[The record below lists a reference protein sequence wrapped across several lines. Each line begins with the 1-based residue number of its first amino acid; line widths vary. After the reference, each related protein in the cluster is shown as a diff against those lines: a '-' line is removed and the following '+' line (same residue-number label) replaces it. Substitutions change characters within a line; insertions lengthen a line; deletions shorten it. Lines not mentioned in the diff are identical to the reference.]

1 MTSLFSFGR
10 ERVEIL
16 AASVFISGKPGLEQT
31 PETKSA
37 ANMQRASTVWTFVRL
52 VRGKRISKAKEIHL
66 GKVKSGHHRKRCLQH
81 MSTKFRLEGAVPSE
95 PEVRFGI
102 ERVSKHFYGNWWA
115 KSQKN
120 LRKRKKIS
128 LLRGCFGYDSVSL
141 DVGYYSLSMSRRL
154 TLFVLAIGQLL
165 IPCAA
170 HLKF

>member
-66 GKVKSGHHRKRCLQH
+66 GKVKSGHQRKRCLQH

-102 ERVSKHFYGNWWA
+102 ERYLCLSPSTEIGGQSPKKTCAKGKRSRFFAVVSDT
-115 KSQKN
+115 
-120 LRKRKKIS
+120 I
-128 LLRGCFGYDSVSL
+128 
-141 DVGYYSLSMSRRL
+141 RL
-154 TLFVLAIGQLL
+154 A
-165 IPCAA
+165 
-170 HLKF
+170 

>member
-1 MTSLFSFGR
+1 M
-10 ERVEIL
+10 
-16 AASVFISGKPGLEQT
+16 
-31 PETKSA
+31 
-37 ANMQRASTVWTFVRL
+37 
-52 VRGKRISKAKEIHL
+52 KAR
-66 GKVKSGHHRKRCLQH
+66 S
-81 MSTKFRLEGAVPSE
+81 SEGARPSFSSSPAWSKHRRQSPLPTCNVLRQCGHSSGWCEASESVRPKKSIWAKLNQGKEETLPPAHVDQVPLGRSSA
-95 PEVRFGI
+95 VRTRSQI
-102 ERVSKHFYGNWWA
+102 WDRTLPVSKHFYGNWWA